1 MVESI
6 PPAGMEISQYP
17 PIVRTPETSRMI
29 DLSKLIF
36 DLEASVKECKDQF
49 DRLSVPESMFFLARY
64 GPDPF
69 TAIIKKHFTSPE
81 GKPLE
86 LDTTQLRQLGQEMAA
101 YKEPAPLTYKGDKF
115 IIMLTYANKY
125 VKNRVALEAK
135 KEELFELGT
144 NSLIAMKAPPIP
156 AQVSVMIDS
165 GQFNSLKI
173 ANNSPKTWGSI
184 PNKKAIFRDLNKYY
198 HGNRSV
204 ATPLLNKLKE
214 YNFSFDQRIQDYVH
228 ANGYTLSPFLV
239 YHTKSILD
247 NPTSVGYWGHVAK
260 YRLHASRIAEKVT
273 EVRLIEVNPM
283 TGAPFNNGTVAG
295 VYSDEPSN
303 ALAAVRKMY
312 PFVLEL
318 QPNINPKLNKGI
330 TIDETSS
337 KLKSSAER
345 WGLTGN
351 KGDRHFVNIIRTTW
365 DWPDIDLSANQN
377 WYSAFNSSKRANK
390 GKRTFI
396 QERLLGFQSEDLDKR
411 KKAILEGN
419 PPSSIKHLL
428 FGGSPAQMRNAFPIS
443 VSEFYLLPAGT
454 EQALERLCL
463 VTKSNAL
470 IRLVN
475 TRLKGEE
482 VSNKRF
488 KLDSNMTQDNF
499 DKELKL
505 INSDMQL
512 LKAAVSSPYLYTLGY
527 EKLLAGNSLENL
539 GMSSTLT
546 CRMRVKKMFEAAKW
560 PRAAGELVFKAPIN
574 DQTDSQ
580 VMRGKFIDAMK
591 QTGKTAPAE
600 LSYFEMPNMKV
611 EYTYGVSNMVKPN
624 FQINYGNGYPFTDA
638 KKFGMSGDYKTVDTQ
653 LFRYYDAGKNNASW
667 KTLYIS
673 RELKFA
679 KGVYSRSRDG
689 SQSGGT
695 FSTLTTVVDEQ
706 PANQLS
712 SMIGDYNF
720 TKDALNTGA
729 IAGVVTGV
737 SLLYLA
743 FKRQAWND

>member
-1 MVESI
+1 
-6 PPAGMEISQYP
+6 
-17 PIVRTPETSRMI
+17 
-29 DLSKLIF
+29 
-36 DLEASVKECKDQF
+36 
-49 DRLSVPESMFFLARY
+49 
-64 GPDPF
+64 
-69 TAIIKKHFTSPE
+69 
-81 GKPLE
+81 
-86 LDTTQLRQLGQEMAA
+86 
-101 YKEPAPLTYKGDKF
+101 
-115 IIMLTYANKY
+115 
-125 VKNRVALEAK
+125 
-135 KEELFELGT
+135 
-144 NSLIAMKAPPIP
+144 
-156 AQVSVMIDS
+156 
-165 GQFNSLKI
+165 
-173 ANNSPKTWGSI
+173 
-184 PNKKAIFRDLNKYY
+184 
-198 HGNRSV
+198 
-204 ATPLLNKLKE
+204 
-214 YNFSFDQRIQDYVH
+214 
-228 ANGYTLSPFLV
+228 
-239 YHTKSILD
+239 
-247 NPTSVGYWGHVAK
+247 
-260 YRLHASRIAEKVT
+260 
-273 EVRLIEVNPM
+273 
-283 TGAPFNNGTVAG
+283 
-295 VYSDEPSN
+295 
-303 ALAAVRKMY
+303 
-312 PFVLEL
+312 
-318 QPNINPKLNKGI
+318 
-330 TIDETSS
+330 
-337 KLKSSAER
+337 
-345 WGLTGN
+345 
-351 KGDRHFVNIIRTTW
+351 
-365 DWPDIDLSANQN
+365 
-377 WYSAFNSSKRANK
+377 
-390 GKRTFI
+390 
-396 QERLLGFQSEDLDKR
+396 
-411 KKAILEGN
+411 
-419 PPSSIKHLL
+419 
-428 FGGSPAQMRNAFPIS
+428 
-443 VSEFYLLPAGT
+443 
-454 EQALERLCL
+454 
-463 VTKSNAL
+463 
-470 IRLVN
+470 
-475 TRLKGEE
+475 
-482 VSNKRF
+482 
-488 KLDSNMTQDNF
+488 MTQDNF

>member
-1 MVESI
+1 
-6 PPAGMEISQYP
+6 MEISQYP

-49 DRLSVPESMFFLARY
+49 DRLSVPESMFFLARF

-69 TAIIKKHFTSPE
+69 TKIIKTHFTSPE

-86 LDTTQLRQLGQEMAA
+86 LNTTQLRQLGQEMAA
-101 YKEPAPLTYKGDKF
+101 YKQLAPLTYKGDKF

-135 KEELFELGT
+135 KKELFELGT
-144 NSLIAMKAPPIP
+144 TSLIGMKAPPIP
-156 AQVSVMIDS
+156 AQISVMIDS

-173 ANNSPKTWGSI
+173 ANNSPKSWGS
-184 PNKKAIFRDLNKYY
+184 NATKKAIFADLTNFFQLKPS
-198 HGNRSV
+198 N
-204 ATPLLNKLKE
+204 PLVNKLKKDF
-214 YNFSFDQRIQDYVH
+214 NFTFDQRLQDYVH
-228 ANGYTLSPFLV
+228 PSGYALSPFLV

-273 EVRLIEVNPM
+273 EVRLIEVNPI

-318 QPNINPKLNKGI
+318 RPNINPKLSKSI

-396 QERLLGFQSEDLDKR
+396 QERLLGFQSEDLDKER
-411 KKAILEGN
+411 KPYLRGN
-419 PPSSIKHLL
+419 PPPSIKHLL
-428 FGGSPAQMRNAFPIS
+428 FGGSPPKCETPSQFLFRSFTYS
-443 VSEFYLLPAGT
+443 REGT

-470 IRLVN
+470 IRIVN

-539 GMSSTLT
+539 GMSSTLA

-560 PRAAGELVFKAPIN
+560 PRARRRVG
-574 DQTDSQ
+574 
-580 VMRGKFIDAMK
+580 
-591 QTGKTAPAE
+591 
-600 LSYFEMPNMKV
+600 
-611 EYTYGVSNMVKPN
+611 
-624 FQINYGNGYPFTDA
+624 FQ
-638 KKFGMSGDYKTVDTQ
+638 
-653 LFRYYDAGKNNASW
+653 
-667 KTLYIS
+667 
-673 RELKFA
+673 
-679 KGVYSRSRDG
+679 
-689 SQSGGT
+689 
-695 FSTLTTVVDEQ
+695 ST
-706 PANQLS
+706 N
-712 SMIGDYNF
+712 
-720 TKDALNTGA
+720 
-729 IAGVVTGV
+729 
-737 SLLYLA
+737 
-743 FKRQAWND
+743 